1 MSREILEQEGRL
13 WFTWATYDDAKTIS
27 RHLRLN
33 DQKECM
39 IHRTSPYDALT
50 SGFDIEGARNYSIF
64 LDKTCIAMCG
74 TVPIDYEFGRV
85 WFLGTSHINKNFR
98 PFLRGCAR
106 VIKHLQGD
114 YKQIENLCP
123 VDHHET
129 IMWLTWC
136 GFTFDDYP
144 YEVNG
149 HTMMR
154 FVRCVKKKNNVIS
167 LKRPVLQ

>member
-1 MSREILEQEGRL
+1 MSREILEKEGRL
-13 WFTWATYDDAKTIS
+13 WFTWASDSDAKTIS
-27 RHLRLN
+27 RNLRLN

-39 IHRTSPYDALT
+39 IHRVTPYDALT
-50 SGFDIEGARNYSIF
+50 ATIGVEDCRTYSIF
-64 LDKTCIAMCG
+64 YDDTCIAMCG
-74 TVPIDYEFGRV
+74 TEPIEYEFGRV
-85 WFLGTSHINKNFR
+85 WFLGTSGIRENFR

-123 VDHHET
+123 ADHHET

-144 YEVNG
+144 YEING
-149 HTMMR
+149 HTMIR